1 MDVKWLQ
8 GFGAGQAGELAWWQ
22 LWKFAEGM
30 PCPNAV
36 LAPQL

>member
-8 GFGAGQAGELAWWQ
+8 GFGAGQAGELAWGQ
-22 LWKFAEGM
+22 LRRFAEGT